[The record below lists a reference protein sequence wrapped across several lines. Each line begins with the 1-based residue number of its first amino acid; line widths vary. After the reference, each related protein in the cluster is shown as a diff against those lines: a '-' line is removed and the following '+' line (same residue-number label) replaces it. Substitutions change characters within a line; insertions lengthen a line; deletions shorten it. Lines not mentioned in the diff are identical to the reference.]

1 MLKHQETVESIWRK
15 YQIALQRLDKAL
27 DELERK
33 PKEVIVE
40 KIVEVPVEV
49 EKVVEVEVPV
59 EVEKVVEKVKE
70 VAKPEYFRL
79 VKENE
84 LGLQADNASSNPS
97 KTSFGIKFPDN
108 PNKGDMF
115 LRVDSKPTK
124 LFKYN
129 GNKWI
134 EVDKDN
140 TDTYTYDDNYLKHLI
155 DRINKGDYT
164 LEELTVT
171 EQEQLKRYLKKETV
185 LGK

>member
-1 MLKHQETVESIWRK
+1 MHKHQETVESIWRK

-27 DELERK
+27 DELAQK
-33 PKEVIVE
+33 PKEIVVE
-40 KIVEVPVEV
+40 KIVEVPI
-49 EKVVEVEVPV
+49 
-59 EVEKVVEKVKE
+59 EVEKVVEKIVEKE
-70 VAKPEYFRL
+70 ITKSEYYRL
-79 VKENE
+79 VREEE
-84 LGLQADNASSNPS
+84 LGLQADNGSQKAS
-97 KTSFGIKFPDN
+97 KTGFGIQFPN
-108 PNKGDMF
+108 YPNKGDIF

-140 TDTYTYDDNYLKHLI
+140 TDTYTYDEEYLKHLI
-155 DRINKGDYT
+155 VRINKGDYT

>member
-1 MLKHQETVESIWRK
+1 MPKHQETVESIWRK

-27 DELERK
+27 DELEKK

-49 EKVVEVEVPV
+49 EKVVE
-59 EVEKVVEKVKE
+59 KE
-70 VAKPEYFRL
+70 ITKAEYFRL
-79 VKENE
+79 MREE
-84 LGLQADNASSNPS
+84 DLGLQADNASHNAS
-97 KTSFGIKFPDN
+97 TTGFGIKFPEN

-134 EVDKDN
+134 EVDKDKS
-140 TDTYTYDDNYLKHLI
+140 DAYTYDEEYLKHLI
-155 DRINKGDYT
+155 ERINRGDYS
-164 LEELTVT
+164 LEELTIT
-171 EQEQLKRYLKKETV
+171 EQEELKRFLKKETV

>member
-1 MLKHQETVESIWRK
+1 MANHQETVASIWRK
-15 YQIALQRLDKAL
+15 YQIALERLDKAL
-27 DELERK
+27 DELEKK
-33 PKEVIVE
+33 PKEVIVEKIVEVPIEVE

-49 EKVVEVEVPV
+49 EKVVE
-59 EVEKVVEKVKE
+59 KE

-79 VKENE
+79 VKEEE
-84 LGLQADNASSNPS
+84 LGLQADNTSSNQS
-97 KTSFGIKFPDN
+97 KTGFGIKFPDD

-140 TDTYTYDDNYLKHLI
+140 SDTYTYDEEYLKHLI

-171 EQEQLKRYLKKETV
+171 EQEQLKRFLKKETV

>member
-1 MLKHQETVESIWRK
+1 MHKHQETVESIWRK

-33 PKEVIVE
+33 PKEVVVEKIVEIPVEIE

-49 EKVVEVEVPV
+49 EKVVE
-59 EVEKVVEKVKE
+59 KE
-70 VAKPEYFRL
+70 VTKAEYFRL
-79 VKENE
+79 VKEDD
-84 LGLQADNASSNPS
+84 LGLQADNASSTPS
-97 KTSFGIKFPDN
+97 KTGFGIQFPVN
-108 PNKGDMF
+108 PNKGDLF

-140 TDTYTYDDNYLKHLI
+140 TDTYTYDYNYLKHLI

>member
-33 PKEVIVE
+33 PKEVVVE

-49 EKVVEVEVPV
+49 EKVVEIEVPV

-79 VKENE
+79 VKEND

-97 KTSFGIKFPDN
+97 KTGFGIQFPDN

-124 LFKYN
+124 FFKYN

>member
-1 MLKHQETVESIWRK
+1 MPKHQETVESIWRK

-27 DELERK
+27 DELEKK

-49 EKVVEVEVPV
+49 EKIVEVPV
-59 EVEKVVEKVKE
+59 EVEKIVEKE
-70 VAKPEYFRL
+70 VTKSEYFRL
-79 VKENE
+79 VKEE
-84 LGLQADNASSNPS
+84 DLGLQADNASHNAS
-97 KTSFGIKFPDN
+97 TTGFGIKFPEN

-134 EVDKDN
+134 EVDKDKS
-140 TDTYTYDDNYLKHLI
+140 DAYTYDEEYLKHLI
-155 DRINKGDYT
+155 ERINRGDYT
-164 LEELTVT
+164 LEELTIT
-171 EQEQLKRYLKKETV
+171 EQEELKRFLKKETV

>member
-1 MLKHQETVESIWRK
+1 MHKHQETVESIWRK

-33 PKEVIVE
+33 PKEVV
-40 KIVEVPVEV
+40 V
-49 EKVVEVEVPV
+49 EKVVEVFVEIEKFVEV
-59 EVEKVVEKVKE
+59 EVEKIKE
-70 VAKPEYFRL
+70 VVKPEYFRL
-79 VKENE
+79 VKEE
-84 LGLQADNASSNPS
+84 LGLQADNNDARYAS
-97 KTSFGIKFPDN
+97 KTGFGIKFPEH

-140 TDTYTYDDNYLKHLI
+140 TDIYTYDEEYLKHLI

>member
-1 MLKHQETVESIWRK
+1 MHKHQETVESIWRK

-33 PKEVIVE
+33 PKEVVVE
-40 KIVEVPVEV
+40 KIVEI
-49 EKVVEVEVPV
+49 PV
-59 EVEKVVEKVKE
+59 EVEKVVEKEITK
-70 VAKPEYFRL
+70 AEYFRL
-79 VKENE
+79 VKEEE
-84 LGLQADNASSNPS
+84 LGLQADNASHNAS
-97 KTSFGIKFPDN
+97 KTGFGIKFPDN
-108 PNKGDMF
+108 PNKGDLF